1 MPIGTVEE
9 LHSHLRLAGIV
20 ELTTIP
26 TYLYAMYSLDDLASD
41 AAKLIRSVAVEE
53 MLHLAL
59 VGNLLLGTGGEPR
72 FYSPDSVPSYPLAMP
87 HHIPETIV

>member
-1 MPIGTVEE
+1 MPIDTVKE
-9 LHSHLRLAGIV
+9 LHAHLRLAGIV

-59 VGNLLLGTGGEPR
+59 VGNLLLATGGEPK
-72 FYSPDSVPSYPLAMP
+72 FYSPESIPS
-87 HHIPETIV
+87 